1 MVRSRQLFLRSRL
14 ELAAELD
21 YTALSLTALGKWLM
35 QGRFR
40 GRFIQLGLSRQFNRP
55 VRQMPTWR
63 QYPTAIIKPTANST
77 ILWLLLALCLQC
89 ACVLPLAVAYGMAYY
104 LTKITSNT
112 AAADRLLPQNFLLT
126 SSLAAPED
134 GDEDD
139 AGGGW
144 EGRVLDVEKR
154 TKAII
159 KKVQGE
165 LEEKI
170 DVNMKRME
178 TKMNGIETKI
188 DGKLAEILSLLNAPR
203 AGVSTTDAQSVAAD
217 EADVDLDIVSNV
229 SRRLSSA
236 MS

>member
-21 YTALSLTALGKWLM
+21 YTALSVTALGKWLM
-35 QGRFR
+35 QR
-40 GRFIQLGLSRQFNRP
+40 QLSRMRKLP
-55 VRQMPTWR
+55 VRQFVNATE
-63 QYPTAIIKPTANST
+63 IINNST
-77 ILWLLLALCLQC
+77 IFWLLLPLCLQC

-104 LTKITSNT
+104 LTKITSNK
-112 AAADRLLPQNFLLT
+112 AAADRLLPQNFLRT

-178 TKMNGIETKI
+178 TKMNGIETKMNGIETKI

-203 AGVSTTDAQSVAAD
+203 PGVSTTDAQSVAAD
-217 EADVDLDIVSNV
+217 EADVDLDVVSNV

>member
-1 MVRSRQLFLRSRL
+1 M
-14 ELAAELD
+14 
-21 YTALSLTALGKWLM
+21 
-35 QGRFR
+35 
-40 GRFIQLGLSRQFNRP
+40 
-55 VRQMPTWR
+55 
-63 QYPTAIIKPTANST
+63 
-77 ILWLLLALCLQC
+77 
-89 ACVLPLAVAYGMAYY
+89 
-104 LTKITSNT
+104 
-112 AAADRLLPQNFLLT
+112 
-126 SSLAAPED
+126 
-134 GDEDD
+134 
-139 AGGGW
+139 
-144 EGRVLDVEKR
+144 LDVEKR

-170 DVNMKRME
+170 DVNMKRMETKMNGIE

>member
-21 YTALSLTALGKWLM
+21 YTALEKLHKRHLCSVRKTYFLALGL
-35 QGRFR
+35 
-40 GRFIQLGLSRQFNRP
+40 QFF
-55 VRQMPTWR
+55 
-63 QYPTAIIKPTANST
+63 
-77 ILWLLLALCLQC
+77 
-89 ACVLPLAVAYGMAYY
+89 CVLPLVVVYGMAYY
-104 LTKITSNT
+104 FTCLTSNN
-112 AAADRLLPQNFLLT
+112 AAADRLMPYKFLLT
-126 SSLAAPED
+126 ISLVTPED

-139 AGGGW
+139 NGGEW

-165 LEEKI
+165 LEE
-170 DVNMKRME
+170 VFMAQMKQME
-178 TKMNGIETKI
+178 AKMDE
-188 DGKLAEILSLLNAPR
+188 KLADILSLLNAPQP
-203 AGVSTTDAQSVAAD
+203 GVSTTDAQSAAVD

-229 SRRLSSA
+229 SRRAPLALSSA